1 MSIITAHSRRCH
13 LTKENITESELTLQR
28 AGYFGKTAQQGE
40 KMFVCP
46 IHRAN
51 LGKDWGNLT
60 GRTECRYPDHKGKQT
75 CVQSDRVSGSDCKNC
90 CQPRNFQN
98 LLVVS
103 ANWRLADG
111 RLQKLRGGGTRF
123 SEKVK
128 SYLTAQ
134 FDVDTQTGRKRDLS
148 EVATDM
154 RTTRNPGS
162 SRTFQRRMAYKG
174 TGSITLFQTVCNQQK
189 KKG

>member
-1 MSIITAHSRRCH
+1 MAHLRRCH

-46 IHRAN
+46 IHRAT
-51 LGKDWGNLT
+51 LGKDWVIQLAAQNA
-60 GRTECRYPDHKGKQT
+60 DI
-75 CVQSDRVSGSDCKNC
+75 QSIRENRLVPVKSCRVSGSDGKNC
-90 CQPRNFQN
+90 RQPRNFQN

-103 ANWRLADG
+103 ANSRLADG

-128 SYLTAQ
+128 SYLTAR
-134 FDVDTQTGRKRDLS
+134 FDVDTQTGRKPDLS

-154 RTTRNPGS
+154 RTTRNTGS

-174 TGSITLFQTVCNQQK
+174 TSSIILFQTVCNQQE